1 VDRKEFCQRFALSY
15 GGYISLIIWAGIIE
29 RSCTEG
35 QKTYYSELEAAM
47 RKYIMDH
54 RTEFLPEGVDA
65 AVADQE
71 AEQAALNPTG
81 TKDSAL
87 QPGGEKPVAA
97 SRGLQWA
104 LDTFEAATKV
114 ATDSIS
120 GLFDIVSDLIGGF
133 SFSKTTVLGII
144 ILLLVVSNI
153 YTIMTVGE
161 RRDNGRRQV
170 IERRETERERWVG
183 DAVKA
188 FMQAQQSLQGATVEA
203 TSSIPVPPPPPQAV
217 KLGEINADAKAEL
230 EELRNVATQLEERLS
245 KIKSRL
251 EQLD

>member
-1 VDRKEFCQRFALSY
+1 
-15 GGYISLIIWAGIIE
+15 
-29 RSCTEG
+29 
-35 QKTYYSELEAAM
+35 M
-47 RKYIMDH
+47 RKYITNH

-65 AVADQE
+65 AAADQE
-71 AEQAALNPTG
+71 AEQVALASPL

-120 GLFDIVSDLIGGF
+120 GLFDIVSDLVGGF
-133 SFSKTTVLGII
+133 TFSKTTILGIVI
-144 ILLLVVSNI
+144 ALLVVSNV
-153 YTIMTVGE
+153 YTILTVGE

-170 IERRETERERWVG
+170 MERRETERERWVG

-188 FMQAQQSLQGATVEA
+188 FMQAQQSLQAT
-203 TSSIPVPPPPPQAV
+203 TISPIPTALPPQQQPSPSQAV
-217 KLGEINADAKAEL
+217 GLGEIKADTKAEL
-230 EELRNVATQLEERLS
+230 EELRNVAAQLEDRLA
-245 KIKSRL
+245 KIKARL

>member
-1 VDRKEFCQRFALSY
+1 
-15 GGYISLIIWAGIIE
+15 
-29 RSCTEG
+29 
-35 QKTYYSELEAAM
+35 M

-65 AVADQE
+65 AAADQE
-71 AEQAALNPTG
+71 AEQAALNAG

-87 QPGGEKPVAA
+87 QPGDEKPVAA

-120 GLFDIVSDLIGGF
+120 GLFDIVSDLLGGF

-170 IERRETERERWVG
+170 KERRETERERWVG

-188 FMQAQQSLQGATVEA
+188 FMEAQQSLQGATAEA
-203 TSSIPVPPPPPQAV
+203 ASTIPVLPPPPEAV
-217 KLGEINADAKAEL
+217 KLGEINADTKAEL
-230 EELRNVATQLEERLS
+230 EELRNVATQLEERLA